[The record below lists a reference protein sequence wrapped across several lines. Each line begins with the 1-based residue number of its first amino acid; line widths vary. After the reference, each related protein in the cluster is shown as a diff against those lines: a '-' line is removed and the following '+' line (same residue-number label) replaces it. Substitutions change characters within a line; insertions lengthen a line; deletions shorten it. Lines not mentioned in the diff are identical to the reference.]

1 MKNMKDSFANPN
13 IKVPFFTPSLSNSD
27 KKAVLDALN
36 GKLLTNGPKLVKFE
50 NKFKKFVNSRYSVGV
65 SNATA
70 ALHLSLKVLGV
81 GKNDEV
87 IVPDMTFVA
96 TANAVLLA
104 GAKPVLADVEEETM
118 NISPES
124 ILASISHKTKA
135 IMPVHFA
142 GRSCDMTK
150 IMKIAKTYKLFVV
163 EDCAHAIG
171 TKFKKK
177 HVGTFG
183 DCGCFSF
190 YPTKNITTL
199 EGGMVISNN
208 KKIAENTSIAR
219 NHGITHSLTER
230 YSKGFPWEYEIK
242 EAGYNY
248 RLDEIRA
255 TLGLSQLKKI
265 QVMNKKRRD
274 AFKYYNKFLKN
285 IPGVSI
291 PSEKNLNDHACHLY
305 ILRILKKKFPISRNQ
320 LFKKLLS
327 EGIRTTVHYKPLNK
341 FLIYRKLGVTRN
353 KLVNSNKLY
362 DEIIS
367 LPLYPD
373 IKKHEQDIV
382 IKVITSIQKN
392 IKI

>member
-1 MKNMKDSFANPN
+1 MKKLKDSFANPN
-13 IKVPFFTPSLSNSD
+13 IKVPFFTPSLSSSD
-27 KKAVLDALN
+27 KKAILDALN
-36 GKLLTNGPKLVKFE
+36 GKLLTNGPRLIKFE
-50 NKFKKFVNSRYSVGV
+50 NRFKKFVNSKYAVGV

-124 ILASISHKTKA
+124 ILASISNKTKA

-142 GRSCDMTK
+142 GRSCNMTK
-150 IMKIAKTYKLFVV
+150 IMKIAKSHKLFVV

-171 TKFKKK
+171 TKFKNK

-208 KKIAENTSIAR
+208 KKIAQGTSIAR
-219 NHGITHSLTER
+219 NHGINHSLTER
-230 YSKGFPWEYEIK
+230 YSKGFPWEYEID

-255 TLGLSQLKKI
+255 TLGVSQLEKI
-265 QVMNKKRRD
+265 RTINKKRRN
-274 AFKYYNKFLKN
+274 AFKYYNKFLKD
-285 IPGVSI
+285 IPGISI
-291 PSEKNLNDHACHLY
+291 PSEDDLNNHACHLY
-305 ILRILKKKFPISRNQ
+305 VLRILKNEFPKSRNQ
-320 LFKKLLS
+320 FFKKLLS
-327 EGIRTTVHYKPLNK
+327 AGIRTTIHYKPLNK
-341 FLIYRKLGVTRN
+341 FSIYRKLGLTRN
-353 KLVNSNKLY
+353 SLKNSNKLY

-367 LPLYPD
+367 LPLYPG
-373 IKKHEQDIV
+373 IKKQEQDIV
-382 IKVITSIQKN
+382 IKTISLIQKN
-392 IKI
+392 S

>member
-1 MKNMKDSFANPN
+1 MKKIKDSFANPN

-36 GKLLTNGPKLVKFE
+36 GKLLTNGPRLIKFE
-50 NKFKKFVNSRYSVGV
+50 NKFKKFVNSKYAVGV

-104 GAKPVLADVEEETM
+104 GAKPVLADVEEDTM

-124 ILASISHKTKA
+124 ILSSLSNKTKA

-142 GRSCDMTK
+142 GRSCNMTK
-150 IMKIAKTYKLFVV
+150 IMKIAKSHKLFIV

-171 TKFKKK
+171 TKFKNK

-208 KKIAENTSIAR
+208 KKIARDTSIAR

-230 YSKGFPWEYEIK
+230 YSKGFPWEYEID

-255 TLGLSQLKKI
+255 TLGLSQLEKI
-265 QVMNKKRRD
+265 QTMNKKRRN
-274 AFKYYNKFLKN
+274 AFKYYNKFLKD

-291 PSEKNLNDHACHLY
+291 PSEVDLKNHACHLY
-305 ILRILKKKFPISRNQ
+305 VLRILKNEFPISRNQ
-320 LFKKLLS
+320 FFKKLLS
-327 EGIRTTVHYKPLNK
+327 AGIRTTIHYKPLNK
-341 FLIYRKLGVTRN
+341 FSIYKKLGLKRDN
-353 KLVNSNKLY
+353 LKNSNKLY

-373 IKKHEQDIV
+373 IQKQEQDFV
-382 IKVITSIQKN
+382 INTISSIQKN
-392 IKI
+392 S

>member
-1 MKNMKDSFANPN
+1 MKKLKDSFANPN
-13 IKVPFFTPSLSNSD
+13 IKVPFFTPSLSSSD
-27 KKAVLDALN
+27 KKAILDALN
-36 GKLLTNGPKLVKFE
+36 GKLLTNGPRLIKFE
-50 NKFKKFVNSRYSVGV
+50 NRFKKFVNSKYAVGV

-124 ILASISHKTKA
+124 ILASISNKTKA

-142 GRSCDMTK
+142 GRSCNMTK
-150 IMKIAKTYKLFVV
+150 IMKIAKSHKLFVV

-171 TKFKKK
+171 TKFKNK

-208 KKIAENTSIAR
+208 KKIAQGTSIAR
-219 NHGITHSLTER
+219 NHGINHSLTER
-230 YSKGFPWEYEIK
+230 YSKGFPWEYEID

-255 TLGLSQLKKI
+255 TLGVSQLEKI
-265 QVMNKKRRD
+265 QTINKKRRN
-274 AFKYYNKFLKN
+274 AFKYYNKFLKDT
-285 IPGVSI
+285 PGISI
-291 PSEKNLNDHACHLY
+291 PSEDDLNNHACHLY
-305 ILRILKKKFPISRNQ
+305 VLRILKNEFPISRNQ
-320 LFKKLLS
+320 FFKKLLS
-327 EGIRTTVHYKPLNK
+327 AGIRTTIHYKPLNK
-341 FLIYRKLGVTRN
+341 FSIYRKLGLTRSN
-353 KLVNSNKLY
+353 LKNSNKLY

-373 IKKHEQDIV
+373 IKKQEQDFV
-382 IKVITSIQKN
+382 INTISSIQKN
-392 IKI
+392 S